1 MSKTRRKFTAE
12 FKTEC
17 VQFYKDNDL
26 SFAEAA
32 KRLHVSATSLSRWVQ
47 QSKIDEGNNPQGA
60 LTSEERIEFRR
71 LKKEVR
77 RLKVEADI
85 LKKAAAFF
93 ARDVL

>member
-12 FKTEC
+12 FKAEC
-17 VQFYKDNDL
+17 VQFYKENNL
-26 SFAEAA
+26 NTTEAA
-32 KRLHVSATSLSRWVQ
+32 RRLNISATSMDRWIKRAQ
-47 QSKIDEGNNPQGA
+47 IDEGNNPAGE
-60 LTSEERIEFRR
+60 LTSAERIEFRR

-77 RLKVEADI
+77 RLKMEADI

>member
-26 SFAEAA
+26 SVAEAA
-32 KRLHVSATSLSRWVQ
+32 KRLNVSATSLSRWVQ
-47 QSKIDEGNNPQGA
+47 QCKIDEGNNPQGA